1 MKKAKRKFI
10 RVEMLVV
17 RPEFQGQGYM
27 RQLLEDVY
35 RIADER
41 GVSVILDTDDK
52 DKAGRYMHLGM
63 NLDRVRECGDRF
75 HMYDLIRE

>member
-52 DKAGRYMHLGM
+52 DKAGRYMHLG
-63 NLDRVRECGDRF
+63 LDIQV
-75 HMYDLIRE
+75 